1 MQAKVSIY
9 IISNINLVLAEWLYV
24 TYSQSLLDVKIMEN
38 AVITTGIQSTIVQRP
53 YIATYIEAV

>member
-1 MQAKVSIY
+1 MI
-9 IISNINLVLAEWLYV
+9 LCDLF
-24 TYSQSLLDVKIMEN
+24 QSFIDVKIMEN